1 MSLARISAARDSQA
15 GLRPRLWRVALTG
28 LDDPFIELCPLA
40 HSPVYDFALQAICRS
55 KPFVLPVTPNQ
66 LTFDDRR
73 CVVTRHPAI
82 RRTIAVELS
91 SAMWA
96 SAVSR
101 LPPFLLH
108 PLPFVCSAAFLAA
121 KIAVVYRPPVVCDE
135 QLATPC
141 PDTNPP
147 SRHGSRGHRRGSV
160 FKGRWCHRQWG
171 IMHPCLP
178 YSARPT
184 PESD

>member
-1 MSLARISAARDSQA
+1 MSLARISAARDSLV

-96 SAVSR
+96 SAASR
-101 LPPFLLH
+101 LPSFLLH
-108 PLPFVCSAAFLAA
+108 PLSFVCSSAFLAA
-121 KIAVVYRPPVVCDE
+121 KIAVVYRAPIASNE
-135 QLATPC
+135 ELAASC
-141 PDTNPP
+141 AAAHSSSDV
-147 SRHGSRGHRRGSV
+147 RRRLNATRYLRLCGKCFHQAATS
-160 FKGRWCHRQWG
+160 GTSSNR
-171 IMHPCLP
+171 
-178 YSARPT
+178 
-184 PESD
+184 